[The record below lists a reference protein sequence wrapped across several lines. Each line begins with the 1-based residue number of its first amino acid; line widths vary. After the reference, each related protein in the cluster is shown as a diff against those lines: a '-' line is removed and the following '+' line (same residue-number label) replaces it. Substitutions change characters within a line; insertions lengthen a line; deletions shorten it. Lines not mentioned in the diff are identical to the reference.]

1 VVEKG
6 TEREC
11 LNGRLPL
18 YVVAGASIVL
28 LPLMVYS
35 PDGDLLY
42 ILVIAPLVCLVCLV
56 LLLTAAI
63 RKRSRQFL
71 STLLTLVA
79 FLAVSGALLKNEGT
93 LRPSIRWLL
102 WSHRFKAELMA
113 QQNPSNAE
121 LKHIEWDGWGFP
133 GAGDTTVY
141 LVFDPTDSLA
151 AAAKSHQ
158 SGKFHGIPCTVPR
171 VSRLESRWYAVLFY
185 TDERWGK
192 QRWDCGMRD

>member
-1 VVEKG
+1 MVENAG
-6 TEREC
+6 ERGR
-11 LNGRLPL
+11 LNWRLPL
-18 YVVAGASIVL
+18 YVAAGVSLVL
-28 LPLMVYS
+28 LSLMVYS
-35 PDGDLLY
+35 SDGDLLY
-42 ILVIAPLVCLVCLV
+42 IVVIAPLVCLIFLV
-56 LLLTAAI
+56 LLLTSAI

-79 FLAVSGALLKNEGT
+79 FLVVSGALLKNEGT

-102 WSHRFKAELMA
+102 WSHHFKAELMA

-133 GAGDTTVY
+133 GADTTVY

-151 AAAKSHQ
+151 VAAKSHQ
-158 SGKFHGIPCTVPR
+158 PGKFPGIPCTVPR

-192 QRWDCGMRD
+192 QHLDCGMKD

>member
-6 TEREC
+6 AERGR
-11 LNGRLPL
+11 LNWRLPL

-28 LPLMVYS
+28 LSLMVYS
-35 PDGDLLY
+35 ADGDLLY
-42 ILVIAPLVCLVCLV
+42 ILVIAPLVCLICLV

-63 RKRSRQFL
+63 LKRSRQFL

-79 FLAVSGALLKNEGT
+79 FIAVSGALLKNEGT

-102 WSHRFKAELMA
+102 WSHRFKAEVMA

-151 AAAKSHQ
+151 VAAKSHQ
-158 SGKFHGIPCTVPR
+158 PGKFHGIPCTVPR
-171 VSRLESRWYAVLFY
+171 VSRLEGRWYAVLFY

-192 QRWDCGMRD
+192 QHWDCGMKD

>member
-1 VVEKG
+1 MVEKG
-6 TEREC
+6 AERGR
-11 LNGRLPL
+11 LNWGLPL
-18 YVVAGASIVL
+18 YVVVGASIVL
-28 LPLMVYS
+28 LSLMVYS

-42 ILVIAPLVCLVCLV
+42 SLVIAPLVCLICLV

-79 FLAVSGALLKNEGT
+79 FLAVSAALLKNGST

-102 WSHRFKAELMA
+102 WSHRFKAEVMA
-113 QQNPSNAE
+113 QQSPSNAE
-121 LKHIEWDGWGFP
+121 LKHIEWDGWGFS
-133 GAGDTTVY
+133 GVGDTTVY

-151 AAAKSHQ
+151 VAAKSHQ
-158 SGKFHGIPCTVPR
+158 PGKFQGIPCRVPR
-171 VSRLESRWYAVLFY
+171 VRRLESEWYAVLFY

-192 QRWDCGMRD
+192 QDWDCAMKN

>member
-1 VVEKG
+1 MHEKSA
-6 TEREC
+6 ERGS
-11 LNGRLPL
+11 LNWRPPL
-18 YVVAGASIVL
+18 FVAAGASIVL
-28 LPLMVYS
+28 LSLMVYS
-35 PDGDLLY
+35 SYGDLLY
-42 ILVIAPLVCLVCLV
+42 ILVIAPLVCLICLV
-56 LLLTAAI
+56 LLATAAI
-63 RKRSRQFL
+63 RKRPRQCL

-79 FLAVSGALLKNEGT
+79 FLAVSGALLKNEGA

-113 QQNPSNAE
+113 QENPSNAE

-151 AAAKSHQ
+151 VAAKSHQ
-158 SGKFHGIPCTVPR
+158 PGKFHGIPCNVPR

-185 TDERWGK
+185 TDERWGE
-192 QRWDCGMRD
+192 QHWNCGMND